1 LLSIFLKTYTINLIE
16 KVVLLYMEH
25 RKRSVIKAL
34 TWRVIAFLV
43 TIIAVYIYSRDIK
56 EALVIGV
63 SANFVKIF
71 LYYIHER
78 IWNRVKFGRVKIPE
92 YQI

>member
-1 LLSIFLKTYTINLIE
+1 
-16 KVVLLYMEH
+16 MEH
-25 RKRSVIKAL
+25 PKRSLAKAL

-43 TIIAVYIYSRDIK
+43 TIIAIYIYSRDIRQS
-56 EALVIGV
+56 LVVGI
-63 SANFVKIF
+63 SANVVKIF

-78 IWNRVKFGRVKIPE
+78 LWNKVKFGREEQPE